1 MTKGLLL
8 WQSGMAGAQ
17 VLSGAAGV
25 AGIVG
30 EKPAGLLA
38 LVVGA
43 LQAATITYVHGL
55 NSPVP
60 TDEPE
65 NGDEP

>member
-8 WQSGMAGAQ
+8 WQSGMAGLQ

-25 AGIVG
+25 AGIIG

-38 LVVGA
+38 LAVGA
-43 LQAATITYVHGL
+43 LQAATITYVHGVDTPT
-55 NSPVP
+55 PVR
-60 TDEPE
+60 EE
-65 NGDEP
+65 RHS